1 MNLSKSVKFRR
12 SRSGSAML
20 EFAIGSGILVAAFTG
35 AFQFGYTFY
44 RYNNLVTAVTAGAR
58 YASLAPYDTTTT
70 TPSTAFS
77 NAVKNIVVYGN
88 PGGGTTPVL
97 PGLATSN
104 VVLTVTFI
112 NGVPGRMTVNITG
125 YTIDSVFASM
135 VCDTKPKLSFP
146 YQGIYSPP

>member
-104 VVLTVTFI
+104 VVLTPVFI